1 MASTGYRANFSFQ
14 YESYF
19 DDVGSFGT
27 RLPDFRAEKYPLPS
41 EAKFHD
47 AQLNFDPV
55 FGGAGGDGVEYQRA
69 LGGNYPREQFTVV
82 MITYKREDVLL
93 KSLARLLNQPNL
105 HKVIYYCL
113 FILWHEN

>member
-1 MASTGYRANFSFQ
+1 M
-14 YESYF
+14 
-19 DDVGSFGT
+19 
-27 RLPDFRAEKYPLPS
+27 PS

-47 AQLNFDPV
+47 AQLGFDPV

-105 HKVIYYCL
+105 HKV
-113 FILWHEN
+113 